1 MMRREGRRVLL
12 ELGFWNNRK
21 GDGRGGDGGVKLLR
35 SSSKNLEGGGMSVI
49 ASSIYILCVV
59 QDTASFVNAQ
69 IIGAV
74 T

>member
-1 MMRREGRRVLL
+1 
-12 ELGFWNNRK
+12 
-21 GDGRGGDGGVKLLR
+21 
-35 SSSKNLEGGGMSVI
+35 MSVI

-74 T
+74 TRESAVLDVAWEWLTQLQRQKKRQG

>member
-1 MMRREGRRVLL
+1 
-12 ELGFWNNRK
+12 
-21 GDGRGGDGGVKLLR
+21 
-35 SSSKNLEGGGMSVI
+35 MSVI

-74 T
+74 TQESACFRKVYYETVIKVFMTS